1 MALLAHPR
9 PVTRGYGYRQSQR
22 LVLLLALISPGLAP
36 HSSWAAEEVMLKYR
50 GFSRTMPV
58 SDLATL
64 ATTGEP
70 SQSLGALLRQAGQS
84 PQSLQSLLTRPLT
97 ADPILLDKALN
108 SWPGEWL
115 LDQLG
120 TAVHPVAPEASRQAL
135 RSALVLSASPD
146 RQITLLEVL
155 QTYPTTTVVLEGD
168 LIEPAYR
175 QLAQFLQT
183 LDRLLPFRF

>member
-1 MALLAHPR
+1 MGKRLLNL
-9 PVTRGYGYRQSQR
+9 T
-22 LVLLLALISPGLAP
+22 LALIALGLAP
-36 HSSWAAEEVMLKYR
+36 GYSWAASEVMLKYR
-50 GFSRTMPV
+50 GFSRTVPV
-58 SDLATL
+58 ADLASL
-64 ATTGEP
+64 AATGET
-70 SQSLGALLRQAGQS
+70 SQSLGALLRQAGQD
-84 PQSLQSLLTRPLT
+84 PASLRSLLTQPLA

-146 RQITLLEVL
+146 RQITLQEVL
-155 QTYPTTTVVLEGD
+155 ETYPTSTVVLEGD
-168 LIEPAYR
+168 LIESAYR

-183 LDRLLPFRF
+183 LDRLLPLRF

>member
-1 MALLAHPR
+1 MGKWLLI
-9 PVTRGYGYRQSQR
+9 
-22 LVLLLALISPGLAP
+22 LALVGLGLSPG
-36 HSSWAAEEVMLKYR
+36 SSWAASEVMLKYR
-50 GFSRTMPV
+50 GFSRSLPV
-58 SDLATL
+58 ADLATL
-64 ATTGEP
+64 ATTGEA
-70 SQSLGALLRQAGQS
+70 SQSLGALLRQAGQD
-84 PQSLQSLLTRPLT
+84 PASLRSLLSQPLA
-97 ADPILLDKALN
+97 ADPILLDRALN

-183 LDRLLPFRF
+183 LDRLIPF

>member
-1 MALLAHPR
+1 MRKRLLI
-9 PVTRGYGYRQSQR
+9 
-22 LVLLLALISPGLAP
+22 LALVGLGLAP
-36 HSSWAAEEVMLKYR
+36 GSSWAASEVMLKYR
-50 GFSRTMPV
+50 GFSRTLPV
-58 SDLATL
+58 ADLTTL
-64 ATTGEP
+64 AATGEA
-70 SQSLGALLRQAGQS
+70 SQSLGALLRQAGQD
-84 PQSLQSLLTRPLT
+84 PASLRSLLSQPLA
-97 ADPILLDKALN
+97 ADPILLDRALN

-168 LIEPAYR
+168 LIESAYR
-175 QLAQFLQT
+175 QLAQFLQA
-183 LDRLLPFRF
+183 LDRLFPF